1 MNKIKEN
8 IVLSMYD
15 EIVKMSKISSTGTQ
29 IQAKFHIMDMLW
41 YEYGLLLLSF

>member
-29 IQAKFHIMDMLW
+29 IQAKFHIMDML
-41 YEYGLLLLSF
+41 